1 MTTNPL
7 RGAQPQTSGSKL
19 TKEQAEA
26 KVRQFNTHQWVIDSG
41 SQFYVKQKDDGSWTW
56 NCNLGPIPPSPWR
69 VEQERFEALLD
80 RIGRVELSETQ
91 LNNLPDKVKRVADCR
106 DYIRLDDKTKRYVYR
121 SNTLKENN
129 KQSRAA

>member
-7 RGAQPQTSGSKL
+7 RGAQPPTSGGNI

-41 SQFYVKQKDDGSWTW
+41 SQFYEKQRADGSWTW
-56 NCNLGPIPPSPWR
+56 DCHLAPIPPSPWR
-69 VEQERFEALLD
+69 AKQDEFERLLE
-80 RIGRVELSETQ
+80 RIGRAELSETH
-91 LNNLPDKVKRVADCR
+91 LNNLPEKVKRVADCR
-106 DYIRLDDKTKRYVYR
+106 DYIRLDEQTKRYVYR